1 MAKIRRIPRA
11 FQGERGIP
19 GQYTTD
25 PDVATTQQVQSISDA
40 LDKARMLGKGEQLF
54 SPLST
59 DAPIV
64 TALGAPATSGRNGNG
79 RVRAARNQRVPRGG
93 AVKTTMKFSD
103 LSVPGLGFTIKN
115 ATTTRVNPLTKIDE
129 NLPEQYRMAL
139 NMASTKMRMLNIDPA
154 QSEEVIRFRELLTR
168 RNDMESE
175 QSRLRSM
182 FRRFDNFY
190 HPNTMSL
197 GGADHWPED
206 PSARLAG
213 RAHISV
219 NLHPAYV
226 NIPASLQAVR
236 PVINYV
242 PSTHDKESRTLAAER
257 ERLFFRWW
265 EENDFDL
272 LMEDACTLKA
282 LYGHTAAKVYWDANL
297 QIPRVSIVESPEN
310 LYLGFGSSDF
320 RRIDWAVYV
329 YGLSP
334 QAAKEEFGIDAIPVN
349 NGNSL
354 FMYTSNGKHDDPL
367 ASVYRNNLEKNPQ
380 RNRSQ
385 YELQQV
391 EVYDYWYK
399 KPTEPGQP
407 PIVCNAIYV
416 GNTMVKNEEHPEYEG
431 VLPYIVLVNQ
441 KIPGSPYGKPELYDV
456 EQLLREKDERISA
469 QAQMIHSTVGGQ
481 MWQLVGAEAPD
492 EVPPNAIPKPN
503 RIATPGP
510 GNEIRSITPFIPQF
524 QVEDFNRRIDREIAV
539 VTGLND
545 LLLGL
550 APTSVLGSS
559 RAIASLVANY
569 EARISPKRKLLYA
582 WIKQVWE
589 VTGKLWSSKD
599 SNIEFIF
606 GGEYRLDIVPPELT
620 PRDTLELAQTA
631 INLVQNRIW
640 SADRAMDRVGVE
652 DPEGEKD
659 AIREEQTDATLN
671 PAAVLTMGNLVA
683 LFRQLGVALPQDQ
696 QQPQDQMAAAQQ
708 TMNAQRSM
716 NPGATG
722 TEAMNSPEQQGNP
735 PPEALPSNAQPGVAM
750 ATPEEASQ

>member
-1 MAKIRRIPRA
+1 MAKIRRVPRA
-11 FQGERGIP
+11 FQDTKAVP
-19 GQYTTD
+19 GQFTTD
-25 PDVATTQQVQSISDA
+25 PDVAPPEQIQSIGDA
-40 LDKARMLGKGEQLF
+40 YDKAKRLAKGEVLV
-54 SPLST
+54 SPMSK
-59 DAPIV
+59 DAPLV
-64 TALGAPATSGRNGNG
+64 TALVQPGTSKRNAPGSVTRSRNA
-79 RVRAARNQRVPRGG
+79 RVRGSGALKTSISFRNLTQPEFGVPFDPMVEQMEKILPAKDKAALQMLSTKLQFLN
-93 AVKTTMKFSD
+93 
-103 LSVPGLGFTIKN
+103 SVPGET
-115 ATTTRVNPLTKIDE
+115 
-129 NLPEQYRMAL
+129 
-139 NMASTKMRMLNIDPA
+139 
-154 QSEEVIRFRELLTR
+154 EEYVRFREMLGR
-168 RNDMESE
+168 RGDMESE
-175 QSRLRSM
+175 QARLRSM
-182 FRRFDNFY
+182 FRRFDNLY
-190 HPNTMSL
+190 HPTTMTL

-206 PSARLAG
+206 PNARLAG

-219 NLHPAYV
+219 NVHPAYV

-236 PVINYV
+236 PVINYL
-242 PSTHDKESRTLAAER
+242 PSSHDKEGRSLAADR

-272 LMEDACTLKA
+272 ILEDACSLKA
-282 LYGHTAAKVYWDANL
+282 LYGHTAAKIYWDPAA

-310 LYLGFGSSDF
+310 LYLGYGSSDF
-320 RRIDWAVYV
+320 RRIDWALYV

-334 QAAKEEFGIDAIPVN
+334 QAAKEEFGIDVVPVSQG
-349 NGNSL
+349 GNTFL
-354 FMYTSNGKHDDPL
+354 YTTSSTHDDPL

-399 KPTEPGQP
+399 KPTTAGQP
-407 PIVCNAIYV
+407 PIVCNAIFV
-416 GNTMVKNEEHPEYEG
+416 GNTMVKNEEHPEYSG
-431 VLPYIVLVNQ
+431 TLPYLPIINS

-469 QAQMIHSTVGGQ
+469 QAQMIASTVGGQ

-510 GNEIRSITPFIPQF
+510 GNEIRTITPFIPEF
-524 QVEDFNRRIDREIAV
+524 QVEDYNRRIDREIAV

-569 EARISPKRKLLYA
+569 EARLQPKRKLLYS
-582 WIKQVWE
+582 WLKQVWE
-589 VTGKLWSSKD
+589 LTGKLWSQKD
-599 SNIEFIF
+599 ADVEFILD
-606 GGEYRLDIVPPELT
+606 GEYRIDIVPPELT

-652 DPEGEKD
+652 DPLGEKD
-659 AIREEQTDATLN
+659 TIREEQTDVTLN
-671 PAAVLTMGNLVA
+671 PSAVLTMGNLIGV
-683 LFRQLGVALPQDQ
+683 FRQLGLELPT
-696 QQPQDQMAAAQQ
+696 PAQQ
-708 TMNAQRSM
+708 ATAQSNAATMM
-716 NPGATG
+716 NNPQPNGL
-722 TEAMNSPEQQGNP
+722 EAMSSPEQLANP
-735 PPEALPSNAQPGVAM
+735 PAQMMPQNAPVPGVDM
-750 ATPEEASQ
+750 AAPEEGNQ

>member
-11 FQGERGIP
+11 FQGDRGIP

-25 PDVATTQQVQSISDA
+25 PDVATAQQVNSIANA
-40 LDKARMLGKGEQLF
+40 LDKAKRLGKGDQLF
-54 SPLST
+54 TPLST
-59 DAPIV
+59 EAPLV
-64 TALGAPATSGRNGNG
+64 TALEAPSTSRVNGNG
-79 RVRAARNQRVPRGG
+79 SIRAARNQRVPRGS
-93 AVKTTMKFSD
+93 AIKTSVRFSD
-103 LSVPGLGFTIKN
+103 LTVPVLGTTIKN
-115 ATTTRVNPLTKIDE
+115 ATTTRIEPDVKMDE
-129 NLPEQYRMAL
+129 NLPEQYRTAL
-139 NMASTKMRMLNIDPA
+139 NMVSTKVRMLNVNPDD
-154 QSEEVIRFRELLTR
+154 SEEVVRFRELLQR
-168 RNDMESE
+168 RGDMESE
-175 QSRLRSM
+175 QARLRSM
-182 FRRFDNFY
+182 FRRFDNLY
-190 HPNTMSL
+190 HPTTMTL

-219 NLHPAYV
+219 NVHPAYV

-242 PSTHDKESRTLAAER
+242 PSTSEKEQRTLAAER

-272 LMEDACTLKA
+272 LLEDACTLKA
-282 LYGHTAAKVYWDANL
+282 LYGHTAAKVYWDPIME
-297 QIPRVSIVESPEN
+297 IPKVSIVESPEN
-310 LYLGFGSSDF
+310 LYLGVGSSDF

-334 QAAKEEFGIDAIPVN
+334 QAAKEEFGIDVVPVKQ
-349 NGNSL
+349 GASTFL
-354 FMYTSNGKHDDPL
+354 YTTSTTHDDPL
-367 ASVYRNNLEKNPQ
+367 ATVYRNNLEKNPQ

-385 YELQQV
+385 YELQQI
-391 EVYDYWYK
+391 EVFDYWYK
-399 KPTEPGQP
+399 KPTKPGKA
-407 PIVCNAIYV
+407 PIVCNAIFV
-416 GNTMVKNEEHPEYEG
+416 GNTMVKNEEHPEYDG

-456 EQLLREKDERISA
+456 EQLLREKDERMSA
-469 QAQMIHSTVGGQ
+469 QAQMIASTVGGQ

-492 EVPPNAIPKPN
+492 EVPPNAMPKPN

-510 GNEIRSITPFIPQF
+510 GNEIRNITPFIPQF
-524 QVEDFNRRIDREIAV
+524 QVEDYNRRIDREIAV

-569 EARISPKRKLLYA
+569 EARLAPKRKLLYS
-582 WIKQVWE
+582 WLKQVWE
-589 VTGKLWSSKD
+589 VTGKMWSAKD
-599 SNIEFIF
+599 NNIEFIF
-606 GGEYRLDIVPPELT
+606 GGEYRLDVVPPELT

-671 PAAVLTMGNLVA
+671 PAAVLTMGNLIG
-683 LFRQLGVALPQDQ
+683 LFRQLGVALPQEQ
-696 QQPQDQMAAAQQ
+696 QMQQDQMAAAQQ
-708 TMNAQRSM
+708 TMNAQRTM
-716 NPGATG
+716 NPAPVS
-722 TEAMNSPEQQGNP
+722 TEGMNSPEQQGNP

-750 ATPEEASQ
+750 ATPEETL